1 MSLKELGS
9 RRGTSLTSMEKVTN
23 LSAGYSNPDICYQHT
38 RKRKRQNAWLAD
50 YLFNRQTVEKV
61 MPPKTP
67 KYFSNH
73 QMLIIAVFPLLSSH
87 PTTSLLLSVCNYLTH
102 IWTEQV
108 VRHPIV

>member
-1 MSLKELGS
+1 MSLKDLGS

-38 RKRKRQNAWLAD
+38 RKRQNAWLAD

-87 PTTSLLLSVCNYLTH
+87 PPTVSLSPCV
-102 IWTEQV
+102 I
-108 VRHPIV
+108 I